1 MTLHLYLD
9 AALTHPLSEGGGAAP
24 DSDNYNGTD
33 GESKDRQ
40 IWLANAWTTLSGA
53 LTASQTT
60 LSLASGCFTN
70 GETLLIGS
78 EQMQVQSGG
87 GTLTPVVLR
96 GYGGTVPAAHAG
108 GSMVYSGYDYLDL
121 ALDVVDES
129 GSNESGWYRLAL
141 TQSGLDT
148 AIPGAP
154 LNLGDK
160 SHDQTLTFWRRCT
173 VPPGTPVQNKLDLK
187 LRLTGTEAPIL

>member
-9 AALTHPLSEGGGAAP
+9 SALTQPLSEGNGSNP
-24 DSDNYNGTD
+24 DSDHYNGTG

-40 IWLANAWTTLSGA
+40 LWIANTRTVLSGA

-60 LSLASGCFTN
+60 LSLASGCFAN

-108 GSMVYSGYDYLDL
+108 GSTVYSGYDYLDL

-141 TQSGLDT
+141 TPSGLDT
-148 AIPGAP
+148 ATPGAP

-160 SHDQTLTFWRRCT
+160 PHDQTLIFWRRCT
-173 VPPGTPVQNKLDLK
+173 VPAATPVQNKLDLK
-187 LRLTGTEAPIL
+187 LRLTGTETPIL

>member
-9 AALTHPLSEGGGAAP
+9 AALTQPLSEGGGSNP

-33 GESKDRQ
+33 GDSKDRR
-40 IWLANAWTTLSGA
+40 IWIANAQTTLTGA
-53 LTASQTT
+53 LTASQTI
-60 LSLASGCFTN
+60 LALAAARFAN
-70 GETLLIGS
+70 GETLIVGS

-87 GTLTPVVLR
+87 GTLTPTVTR
-96 GYGGTVPAAHAG
+96 GYGGTIPATHVS
-108 GSMVYSGYDYLDL
+108 GSIVYSGYDYLDL
-121 ALDVVDES
+121 ALDLVDES
-129 GSNESGWYRLAL
+129 GSDESAWYRLAL

-148 AIPGAP
+148 ATPGAP

-160 SHDQTLTFWRRCT
+160 THDQTLTFWRRCT
-173 VPPGTPVQNKLDLK
+173 VPPGTPVQNKLDLH